1 MDKPLHEIGDKGVFV
16 KEIEEKLL
24 SGEIQIGVHSMKDMP
39 AFPAPGLLFAHP
51 WKREDPRDV
60 LILRQAKSLDALKE
74 GAVIGTGSKRRELQ
88 LKRIRPD
95 LKVAGIRGNVDTRL
109 RKMEEEGL
117 DGILLA
123 AAGLHR
129 LEMEARITQY
139 LEIEEMVPAP
149 AQGILALEVRE
160 GEGRLLSMPDYGKR
174 AAGHT
179 GGGLHCL

>member
-1 MDKPLHEIGDKGVFV
+1 MEYKIGTRGSRLALAQAMGVRNRLAEAYPKDRFEIQVIKTKGDLVLDKPLHEIGDKGVFV

-39 AFPAPGLLFAHP
+39 AFPAPGLLFAKP

-60 LILRQAKSLDALKE
+60 LILRQAKSLDTLKE

-109 RKMEEEGL
+109 RKMEQEGL

-129 LEMEARITQY
+129 LGMEA
-139 LEIEEMVPAP
+139 
-149 AQGILALEVRE
+149 
-160 GEGRLLSMPDYGKR
+160 
-174 AAGHT
+174 
-179 GGGLHCL
+179 